1 MIIKLKGQ
9 LDDCFEDSI
18 ILDCNGVGYQVFVPI
33 NILQTLPD
41 QEKEISLYIY
51 HHIRE
56 DSQKLF
62 GFLKNEERDF
72 FLSLISVSGVGPK
85 VGMKILSYV
94 DISNLI
100 AAIQTGDSKTLTTVP
115 GVGKKVAEKIIIEL
129 QDKLP
134 NNLSTLSPKTSQI
147 SKNKALD
154 DDLVMALK
162 TLGYKR
168 DEIQKSF
175 EKAGENISSEKT
187 LEENLKVLLKQL

>member
-41 QEKEISLYIY
+41 QEEEISLYIY